1 MLVLHD
7 ENRTT
12 TRVSFLNEWHLENW
26 FHMVVR
32 NAQAMGLLLDN
43 LVLVDKNPYLIDIS
57 TTCISVSTFSSSLPC
72 LVSFMVA
79 AVKNERLPVQ
89 GCGTQ

>member
-7 ENRTT
+7 ENKTT
-12 TRVSFLNEWHLENW
+12 TRVPFLNELHLENW
-26 FHMVVR
+26 FRMVVKT
-32 NAQAMGLLLDN
+32 NPVYVLILDN
-43 LVLVDKNPYLIDIS
+43 LILVDKNTYLTDVS
-57 TTCISVSTFSSSLPC
+57 TTCISVSACSSNLPC

-89 GCGTQ
+89 GCGT